1 MRELKAKDIAPFTKI
16 LAKMELKETIKEMF
30 TKTTKTENDIENQE
44 DIKPN
49 NGKMVSELMW
59 GIVENYYKAENEL
72 FVFLAD
78 LEQKTKEEIAELS
91 LSEFIE
97 LIKELFSEKNI
108 SFFKSAAK

>member
-30 TKTTKTENDIENQE
+30 VKSTKNKEENQE
-44 DIKPN
+44 EQTDN
-49 NGKMVSELMW
+49 NGKMISVLVW
-59 GIVENYYKAENEL
+59 GVIENYYKAEIEL
-72 FVFLAD
+72 FTFLAE
-78 LEQKTKEEIAELS
+78 LEDKTKEEIAELS
-91 LSEFIE
+91 LREFIE